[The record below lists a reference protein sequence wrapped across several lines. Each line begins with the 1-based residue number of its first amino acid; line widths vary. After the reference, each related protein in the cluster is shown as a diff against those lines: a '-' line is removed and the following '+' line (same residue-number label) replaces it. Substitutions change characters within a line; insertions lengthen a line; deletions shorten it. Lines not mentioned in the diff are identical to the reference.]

1 MTIDFTKLISEVNAD
16 VVRWRRHIHAH
27 PELSFHEQATADYI
41 AEQLAGFGPL
51 LINRPTATSVV
62 AELKG
67 STAGPIYALRA
78 DIDALPIVEEKGE
91 EFTSTHSG
99 VMHACGH
106 DAHTAMLLG
115 AAKVLSQC
123 QSTLRGTVRFIFQ
136 HAEEVPPG
144 GAQELVKLGI
154 LEGVTMIFGLH
165 VMPIAPTG
173 KVMLKEGV
181 YSASSDNFD
190 IVLKG
195 KGGHGSA
202 PYLCID
208 PITVGAQAI
217 TALQNIVSR
226 RLNPSVAP
234 VLTISTFH
242 AGDIYNIIP
251 DTAHLSGT
259 LRTHSVEVR
268 REVPTM
274 MAQTLSGIGQAFGAE
289 FDITWSK
296 GYTVGHNHPD
306 ASAIARRV
314 IIKELG
320 EEALQE
326 GNFPMF
332 GSEDFSAYQEKIPG
346 CFLFVGSGNPQIN
359 ANYMVHN
366 PLFKLDEAMLAIG
379 VRLHVGF
386 IREVLMN

>member
-41 AEQLAGFGPL
+41 AEQLAEFGPL
-51 LINRPTATSVV
+51 TISRLTPTSVV

-67 STAGPIYALRA
+67 SQAGPIYALRA
-78 DIDALPIVEEKGE
+78 DIDALPILEETGE
-91 EFTSTHSG
+91 EFASTHPG

-123 QSTLRGTVRFIFQ
+123 QSALRGTVRFIFQ

-144 GAQELVKLGI
+144 GAQELVKLGV

-165 VMPIAPTG
+165 VMPLAPTG

-181 YSASSDNFD
+181 YSGSSDNFD
-190 IVLKG
+190 ILIKG

-202 PYLCID
+202 PYLSID
-208 PITVGAQAI
+208 PVTVGAQVI

-226 RLNPSVAP
+226 RLNPSFAP
-234 VLTISTFH
+234 VLTVATFN
-242 AGDIYNIIP
+242 AGQIYNIIP
-251 DTAHLSGT
+251 DTAVLTGT
-259 LRTHSVEVR
+259 LRTHSPQVR
-268 REVPTM
+268 QEVPKLM
-274 MAQTLSGIGQAFGAE
+274 EQTVKGITQAFGAG
-289 FDITWSK
+289 FDIKWSE
-296 GYTVGHNHPD
+296 GYTIGHNHPD
-306 ASAIARRV
+306 ASAIARKV
-314 IIKELG
+314 IVNSIG

-326 GNFPMF
+326 ASVPMY
-332 GSEDFSAYQEKIPG
+332 GSEDFSSYQEKIPG

-379 VRLHVGF
+379 VKLHVGF
-386 IREVLMN
+386 IRELLMN